1 MSRGSIADGLAASR
15 PARPTPGERADL
27 YLGEGDTPLIALPR
41 LAARWG
47 LTGLWAKAEYL
58 NPTGSYKDRIAA
70 ATMRAALEQGSRGW
84 VGTSSGNGGA
94 AMSAYGRRA
103 GLPGA
108 LCVLADAP
116 PQKLA
121 SIRPYRVLL
130 ITLPQMGPDVMPEL
144 SRIATAENLMLT
156 ITAHAYN
163 PVGMRGADGIGAEI
177 AAERPEVT
185 HLYIPAG
192 GGGLLVATA
201 RGAAEAGLLAQ
212 VVAAQPAGCAPI
224 VRYLRGEVGRP
235 VIARWSTG
243 ISGLQLP
250 APPDGEAAAAMVS
263 ASGGWGADVPDE
275 DAWRA
280 QDELARAE
288 GIFVEPASALA
299 LAAIRRDVLAGR
311 VGRSDQPCVVLTGTG
326 LKDLRRY
333 AATDAAEGH
342 LAVGDLHRRIRDH
355 MAAEAE

>member
-1 MSRGSIADGLAASR
+1 MSSPVSR
-15 PARPTPGERADL
+15 PAARVAADGAGL
-27 YLGEGDTPLIALPR
+27 YLGEGGTPLIELRR

-47 LTGLWAKAEYL
+47 LARLWAKAEHL

-70 ATMRAALEQGSRGW
+70 ATMRAALEQGRRGW

-94 AMSAYGRRA
+94 AMSAYGCRA

-116 PQKLA
+116 AEKLA

-130 ITLPQMGPDVMPEL
+130 ITLGRMGPDVMAEL
-144 SRIATAENLMLT
+144 SRIAGAENLMLT

-163 PVGMRGADGIGAEI
+163 PIGMRGADGIGAEI
-177 AAERPEVT
+177 AAACPQVT
-185 HLYIPAG
+185 HLYVPAG

-201 RGAAEAGLLAQ
+201 RGAAGAGLAAR

-235 VIARWSTG
+235 VIERWSTD

-250 APPDGEAAAAMVS
+250 APPDGMAAAAMVT

-275 DAWRA
+275 DTWQA

-299 LAAIRRDVLAGR
+299 LAAVRRDVMAGR
-311 VGRSDQPCVVLTGTG
+311 VGSADQPCVVLTGAG
-326 LKDLRRY
+326 LKDLRRFT
-333 AATDAAEGH
+333 AAAAEGSV
-342 LAVGDLHRRIRDH
+342 AAGDLHRRISDH
-355 MAAEAE
+355 LAAEGN